1 LAEALAELTPPP
13 PRTMTGPE
21 IRDLAATRRRRF
33 FPVAHSRRVEVALV
47 AAVLV
52 VVVGSVVALVTWPDR
67 SASTPPASESLNA
80 SLPAALSCPATA
92 VTQDQQRAALAGAT
106 GLPSERLL
114 EPHQI
119 ASTATQDQPSRDLLN
134 LIVNPDGQP
143 QWQVIGSG
151 KRLPDEASARNY
163 AILMMQAHGCGSHQK
178 EIKPVGSASMA
189 TTRFFHKTYDG
200 GYPGGGDRYIVALVG
215 TDVLDYDVTG
225 PNSNAA
231 GPGDQFLV
239 SLAAAARAKDLGQTV
254 PPVAHPIV
262 TPDPVPPAGF
272 LSAAQLGTGWVNGN
286 GLDDQPTITRADVAV
301 SFCDVPTKSATGSG
315 SAFTYRHSTGGSEDN
330 VLTEQVLTLSTATER
345 EVHAALAAAPAACKD
360 STVLFTNTTGTG
372 DASVAL
378 RPASMTGWASVSML
392 SGSKLVVL
400 TVLPGGAAGATT
412 PLPGGTQW
420 LSHVAE
426 QAIANLSR

>member
-1 LAEALAELTPPP
+1 
-13 PRTMTGPE
+13 
-21 IRDLAATRRRRF
+21 
-33 FPVAHSRRVEVALV
+33 
-47 AAVLV
+47 
-52 VVVGSVVALVTWPDR
+52 
-67 SASTPPASESLNA
+67 
-80 SLPAALSCPATA
+80 
-92 VTQDQQRAALAGAT
+92 
-106 GLPSERLL
+106 
-114 EPHQI
+114 
-119 ASTATQDQPSRDLLN
+119 
-134 LIVNPDGQP
+134 
-143 QWQVIGSG
+143 
-151 KRLPDEASARNY
+151 
-163 AILMMQAHGCGSHQK
+163 
-178 EIKPVGSASMA
+178 MA
-189 TTRFFHKTYDG
+189 TTRFFHKTYAG

-215 TDVLDYDVTG
+215 TDVLEYDVTG

-286 GLDDQPTITRADVAV
+286 GLDDQPSITRADVGV

-315 SAFTYRHSTGGSEDN
+315 SAFTYRHSTGGNEDN
-330 VLTEQVLTLSTATER
+330 VLTEQVLTLSTATAR
-345 EVHAALAAAPAACKD
+345 EVRAALAAAPASCKD

-392 SGSKLVVL
+392 SGSTFVVV

-412 PLPGGTQW
+412 PLPGGTEW

-426 QAIANLSR
+426 QAIANLPH